1 MPLDRAHYYSRPSVL
16 RQYHESGQDK
26 TRSDFVLSDGL
37 MPMSTGWEK
46 YRRFHP
52 NEPMTTIID
61 QDGRGWQLTETQVR
75 VFRMAQGMIDTS
87 YLTMR
92 AMAVQLGVAASTVSR
107 ALWKLQAIG
116 LLAFVIGRGRYGG
129 LVMLSRVKGDGLERF
144 RLAAKAKIRRWSQ
157 AARER
162 VSRSI
167 FNVAPREP
175 QTKVVGISTTNTMDA
190 TLTWS
195 VDDLREAGI
204 L

>member
-61 QDGRGWQLTETQVR
+61 DDGRGWQLTETQVR
-75 VFRMAQGMIDTS
+75 IYRMAQGMIDVS

-92 AMAVQLGVAASTVSR
+92 AMAVELKVAASTVSR

-116 LLAFVIGRGRYGG
+116 LLAFVIGRGRYAG
-129 LVMLSRVKGDGLERF
+129 LVILSRVRGDGLERF

-162 VSRSI
+162 VSRSM
-167 FNVAPREP
+167 FNVAPRDSVTERVP
-175 QTKVVGISTTNTMDA
+175 STTSNTMDA
-190 TLTWS
+190 TLKWS
-195 VDDLREAGI
+195 VADLREAGI